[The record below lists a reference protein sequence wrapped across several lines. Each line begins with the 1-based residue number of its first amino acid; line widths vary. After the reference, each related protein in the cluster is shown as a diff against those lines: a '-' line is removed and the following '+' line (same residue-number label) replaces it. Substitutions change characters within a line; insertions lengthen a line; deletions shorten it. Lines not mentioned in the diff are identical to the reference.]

1 MDAYH
6 LSLISNQME
15 KLHSDQSDVDL
26 WFSFFI
32 FEINDFIFAI
42 RTTFFTHLIFLFF
55 LDLLNILFQVQQ
67 YLLPQCQ
74 KCWKMQGNAVRFNRA
89 VLVHHH
95 NLRLYHFAPAIAY
108 YLSENKAV
116 RQWIDR
122 VSSDIKKQRS
132 RISNRR
138 PLMTIS

>member
-1 MDAYH
+1 MVNA
-6 LSLISNQME
+6 
-15 KLHSDQSDVDL
+15 
-26 WFSFFI
+26 FI
-32 FEINDFIFAI
+32 FEIRPSLFSHFIF
-42 RTTFFTHLIFLFF
+42 HFF
-55 LDLLNILFQVQQ
+55 LDFLIILFQVQQ

-132 RISNRR
+132 RISNWR